1 MVLHLAR
8 CSSRFPFVSTPN
20 VPVIGLIAN
29 PLASK
34 DVRRLVGL
42 ARVVDVEEKANLIA
56 RLLVGMT
63 AGPVVRVVAL
73 PDSGGLVERAV
84 RLTRGRMPDVE
95 FLPMDAESTE
105 ADSRRAAEQL
115 RDLGA
120 ALIVVVGGDGTIRS
134 VVEGWP
140 DSVLVPVAAG
150 TNNAISIVDEPTV
163 VGFATALA
171 TADGMAERVLDRCSA
186 LSVDTGHDR
195 SSVAVVDVV
204 GVRTRWVGSGALWDG
219 NDLVEAIVTNV
230 RPTAVGI
237 AAVAAALGDLPAGAA
252 RYIRFGDGQTVR
264 ALLGPGLVTD
274 IGVAH
279 HEIIELGEK
288 VELDPASRVVALDGE
303 RRLVS
308 AGRCV
313 VEVLP
318 GPKLLSVRRAMEYR
332 NHHIEGRQKSP

>member
-1 MVLHLAR
+1 MLGRLVR
-8 CSSRFPFVSTPN
+8 CSSRFPFVSAPN

-84 RLTRGRMPDVE
+84 RLARGRTPEVE
-95 FLPMDAESTE
+95 FLPMEAESTE
-105 ADSRRAAEQL
+105 ADSRRASEQL

-140 DSVLVPVAAG
+140 DATLVPVAAG
-150 TNNAISIVDEPTV
+150 TNNAISVVEEPTV
-163 VGFATALA
+163 VGFAAALA
-171 TADGMAERVLDRCSA
+171 TADGAAGTAFDRCSV

-195 SSVAVVDVV
+195 LSIAVVDVV
-204 GVRTRWVGSGALWDG
+204 GVRTRWVGSGALWDSR
-219 NDLVEAIVTNV
+219 DLVEAVVTNV

-237 AAVAAALGDLPAGAA
+237 AAVAAALGDLPQGSA
-252 RYIRFGDGQTVR
+252 RRIRFGRGQTVR
-264 ALLGPGLVTD
+264 ALLGPGLVAD
-274 IGVAH
+274 VDVAD
-279 HEIIELGEK
+279 HEVIEMGDRI
-288 VELDPASRVVALDGE
+288 ELDPGSRVVALDGE
-303 RRLVS
+303 RRLLR
-308 AGRCV
+308 AGTCS
-313 VEVLP
+313 VEVMS
-318 GPKLLSVRRAMEYR
+318 GPRLLSVRRVMAQR
-332 NHHIEGRQKSP
+332 VRRAEGRQKSL